1 MNKTHTPMRYIPGL
15 IYFIVSFVLLI
26 VKFLAFKITSSEAIF
41 SDAMESIVNV
51 VAAGLTFYTLH
62 KSNQPNPD
70 FPYGSGKLEH
80 ISSTTEG
87 GLLAFAALAI
97 IFETVPNLI
106 NPQPILEINLGIIM
120 ILITGVINLFLG
132 LFLKHQSKK
141 WDSVALNM
149 SGTHILSDVLTTVG
163 VIVGLLLV
171 KWTNFLFIDSVIA
184 LAIAAFITY
193 LSIKHI
199 RSSIGEMLDKED
211 LQLLKKLETIF
222 NTIKREGFI
231 QIHQVKVIRSGEFHH
246 IDAHFVIPEFW
257 NVEKVHTEINNLE
270 EQINQLY
277 GKKIE
282 LGVHLDPCRRAYCKH
297 CDVLYCQIR
306 KEDFVEKLAAS
317 IEQMRSPIEPTPFM
331 KQIK

>member
-1 MNKTHTPMRYIPGL
+1 MNKARYIPGL
-15 IYFIVSFVLLI
+15 IYFVVSFILLI
-26 VKFLAFKITSSEAIF
+26 AKFLAYKITSSEAIF

-51 VAAGLTFYTLH
+51 VASGLIFYTLH
-62 KSNQPNPD
+62 KNRKPD
-70 FPYGSGKLEH
+70 PHFPYGTGKLEY

-97 IFETVPNLI
+97 IFESVPNLI
-106 NPQPILEINLGIIM
+106 NPKPIFELNSGIFI
-120 ILITGVINLFLG
+120 ITITGVVNLFLG
-132 LFLKHQSKK
+132 LFLKYQSKK
-141 WDSVALNM
+141 LNSVALNM

-163 VIVGLLLV
+163 VILGLFIV
-171 KWTNFLFIDSVIA
+171 KSTGLFFIDSLIA
-184 LAIAAFITY
+184 LAIAGFIGY

-211 LQLLKKLETIF
+211 LKLLKKLETIF

-257 NVEKVHTEINNLE
+257 DVTKIHEEINNLE
-270 EQINQLY
+270 EKINNLY
-277 GKKIE
+277 DKKAE

-297 CDVLYCQIR
+297 CDVLYCKIR
-306 KEDFVEKLAAS
+306 KEDFVKKLPAS
-317 IEQMRSPIEPTPFM
+317 IEQMRSPIEPKSFM
-331 KQIK
+331 KQVD